1 MYHEGKKN
9 MGAYPVLVYALQAS
23 ERIAAE
29 RGMEWKQVSQ
39 RFQ

>member
-1 MYHEGKKN
+1 MYREGKKN
-9 MGAYPVLVYALQAS
+9 MGAHPVLACALRAG